1 MKKKRKLKKGV
12 KRILWLFVLIATGI
26 IVYDNYHV
34 FEKYITDFV
43 DNKQFEKIKF
53 ASNLEEINA
62 TGDEISDQ
70 DVSSLEDSGIKGSS
84 FIPNAI
90 MYPYFEMLNENEKSL
105 YRQTYENALNLST
118 TFVPNATVNS
128 DEVMRVIEA
137 LYDDHPELF
146 WVDTNYLYK
155 YTTDGKVVQIILTF
169 NNTISDINTAKAK
182 FEASSNEIISG
193 ASSLGSIYEKEKY
206 VHDKLIDSTSYN
218 VNAKLNQSA
227 YSALV
232 NKVSVCAGY
241 ARAFQY
247 IMMRL
252 GVPVYYVT
260 GEATGNHAWNMIILD
275 NACYNVDLTWDDD
288 NNNRYSFFNLP
299 DNPFYTT
306 HTKTGLSKNLP
317 SCNATTYTGLENKK
331 EVPPEKIEIP
341 QQPSEPTESTEE
353 KTEPTPTE
361 EITPTEKTTEEVQN

>member
-169 NNTISDINTAKAK
+169 NNTISDINTAK
-182 FEASSNEIISG
+182 
-193 ASSLGSIYEKEKY
+193 
-206 VHDKLIDSTSYN
+206 
-218 VNAKLNQSA
+218 
-227 YSALV
+227 
-232 NKVSVCAGY
+232 
-241 ARAFQY
+241 
-247 IMMRL
+247 
-252 GVPVYYVT
+252 
-260 GEATGNHAWNMIILD
+260 
-275 NACYNVDLTWDDD
+275 
-288 NNNRYSFFNLP
+288 
-299 DNPFYTT
+299 
-306 HTKTGLSKNLP
+306 
-317 SCNATTYTGLENKK
+317 
-331 EVPPEKIEIP
+331 
-341 QQPSEPTESTEE
+341 
-353 KTEPTPTE
+353 
-361 EITPTEKTTEEVQN
+361 